1 MGEQK
6 QQDITG
12 IEKGIESITIKE
24 TEWTVDTSEEAMKQR
39 LKEEGISSK
48 LQQESPI
55 EVLKK
60 SLGST
65 DEETIKSVK
74 SIKKKYELKNRDTI
88 CLLYE
93 ALLYDTDDLINAI
106 KKYGKVISTFIKG
119 PIGQKVI
126 LGYTEELVG
135 LKKPELLKDMPLILE
150 AFYDAD
156 ILEEDEIL
164 EWYEKKKSSYVKDV
178 NVLKKVKEA
187 SKPFIDWLKYV
198 ILY

>member
-119 PIGQKVI
+119 
-126 LGYTEELVG
+126 
-135 LKKPELLKDMPLILE
+135 
-150 AFYDAD
+150 
-156 ILEEDEIL
+156 
-164 EWYEKKKSSYVKDV
+164 
-178 NVLKKVKEA
+178 
-187 SKPFIDWLKYV
+187 
-198 ILY
+198 